1 MFSINYT
8 PIVVYSRLHV
18 SDPLF
23 RSCYSTIGE
32 RRPVDRTP
40 SHLSPAAML
49 PLPLYSH
56 KFPFSRQS
64 TLVIRML
71 VVMASATNRH
81 FDLANLGQR
90 GLGGIQQ

>member
-1 MFSINYT
+1 MSPMFSINYT
-8 PIVVYSRLHV
+8 AFIVYSRLHV
-18 SDPLF
+18 SDPLLPP
-23 RSCYSTIGE
+23 CYITTAE

-64 TLVIRML
+64 TLI
-71 VVMASATNRH
+71 NECW
-81 FDLANLGQR
+81 
-90 GLGGIQQ
+90 